1 LKENEMPKIKS
12 KLLTKQ
18 AIHDFMQGSLFGSS
32 LHDGHNLYLYKNKY
46 SYVWKFKTQ
55 HKVGNKTH
63 YSWKVIG
70 DARDVTLTQARTRAD
85 EMRSLIR
92 QNINIHTHRKEQTL
106 LGKKFGEIVDI
117 YINACKR
124 SIKPQSKAKLIAVLN
139 KAAIL
144 NKQIISKITETDIDN
159 IIKRVKLKSP
169 STAATLLRE
178 IRLIFKFAYDEKYL
192 IHKLD
197 INVKAKYKVNV
208 RSRYLDEK
216 KLGELFKKLWN
227 DNNVPITIKT
237 AIYTLFITMLRRE
250 ELLSLEWSEVD
261 LDNAKI
267 TVKSAK
273 WIDNFIIRI
282 PQQLVSRLQQLRQKY
297 PAVKYVFNCREDR
310 YNGDTLCRY
319 CKQLGEKYGIGEFT
333 PHDARRTAMTLLA
346 DNNHNYKVIDMAL
359 GHIQQGVN
367 KAYIKTH
374 LSEPR
379 AKLLQDWADLI
390 DKLTV

>member
-1 LKENEMPKIKS
+1 MPKIKS